1 MTGLRAALLKRWPTI
16 VIFALLGP
24 LLFMLADMALEQVSQ
39 EAGLT
44 IARLRSWI
52 VEDVFFVPRFLF
64 VLGALPAGL
73 VGALVA
79 WRDSRG
85 QASGRWIAILSAGLG
100 FATAIFFARNL
111 FVFTPPPLGAQ
122 LAIGGRAF
130 VSVVLAGLVCYGL
143 SRPFARPVLSQEE
156 R

>member
-1 MTGLRAALLKRWPTI
+1 MTLIRTALLRRWPTI
-16 VIFALLGP
+16 VIFMLLGP
-24 LLFMLADMALEQVSQ
+24 LLVMLADMALEQLSQ
-39 EAGLT
+39 EDGLT

-52 VEDVFFVPRFLF
+52 VEDVFFVPRFVF
-64 VLGALPAGL
+64 VLCALPAGL

-85 QASGRWIAILSAGLG
+85 KTSGRLIAILSAGLG
-100 FATAIFFARNL
+100 LATAVFFARNL